1 MGNFLSNLAK
11 GFVRSAVNQVG
22 RDGGRVVSNRL
33 YGDAHS
39 TPYRTSAN
47 NSNEYTTF
55 KEMSPEQL
63 KEQAVKDGFVPV
75 YQETSVFVKIIYL
88 VFCTIWC
95 MMTFDKLPLISMI
108 PALILIYK
116 GAMKI
121 RTKDTIKMKK
131 RVTVAVYK
139 SDRRYKSGERL
150 AGYTEKDVEINVPS
164 SKDEAE
170 MKQNVGS
177 AYIVMAAISFVTG
190 MAINL

>member
-47 NSNEYTTF
+47 NSNEYTTY
-55 KEMSPEQL
+55 KEMSPKQL
-63 KEQAVKDGFVPV
+63 NEQAIRDGFVPV
-75 YQETSVFVKIIYL
+75 YQETSTFARVVYL
-88 VFCTIWC
+88 MFCAIWC
-95 MMTFDKLPLISMI
+95 AMTFDKLPLISVI

-121 RTKDTIKMKK
+121 KTKDTIKMKK

-164 SKDEAE
+164 SKEEAE
-170 MKQNVGS
+170 MKQGIGIS
-177 AYIVMAAISFVTG
+177 YIGMATISFVAG
-190 MAINL
+190 IAMSY